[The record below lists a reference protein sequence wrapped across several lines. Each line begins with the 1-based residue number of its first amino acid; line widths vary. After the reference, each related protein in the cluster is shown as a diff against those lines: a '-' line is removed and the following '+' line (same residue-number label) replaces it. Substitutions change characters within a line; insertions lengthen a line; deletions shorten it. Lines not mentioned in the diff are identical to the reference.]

1 MIQENILLLSFVSGI
16 FATFNP
22 CGFAMLPAY
31 LSLAILG
38 SDTQRRRK
46 DIVINALGFSAAMG
60 TGVLAVFSL
69 FALVV
74 FPFSTAIQ
82 RYLPYVT
89 MVMGG
94 VLIAMGVS
102 IACGKPIKAFTLWSP
117 RISPNRK
124 PITYFGYGLT
134 FALGSISCTIG
145 PFLAA
150 TVAALSTSD
159 FTSILLTYVV
169 FGLGISITIAILALI
184 TATSNQLLI
193 KRIRNSTRKIE
204 LLSGFLLLIV
214 GAYLLYFSWYEIS
227 LQGSPL
233 SPNPIMDA
241 VFRFQGTIVSGV
253 SHILELLHILSP

>member
-38 SDTQRRRK
+38 SGNQGRKK
-46 DIVINALGFSAAMG
+46 DIVVNALRFSAAMG
-60 TGVLAVFSL
+60 AGILAVFSL
-69 FALVV
+69 FALVI

-82 RYLPYVT
+82 RYLPIVT

-94 VLIAMGVS
+94 VLLAMGVS
-102 IACGKPIKAFTLWSP
+102 IAFGKPIKVFTLWSP

-124 PITYFGYGLT
+124 RITYFGYGLT

-150 TVAALSTSD
+150 TAAALSTSD
-159 FTSILLTYVV
+159 FISILLTYVV

-204 LLSGFLLLIV
+204 LLCGFLLLIV

-227 LQGSPL
+227 LQRSPL
-233 SPNPIMDA
+233 IPNPIMDV
-241 VFRFQGTIVSGV
+241 VFRFQGSIVSGV
-253 SHILELLHILSP
+253 SRLLKLLHILSP

>member
-31 LSLAILG
+31 LSLAIVG
-38 SDTQRRRK
+38 SDSQRSRK
-46 DIVINALGFSAAMG
+46 AIFANALGFSAGMG

-69 FALVV
+69 FAIVV

-82 RYLPYVT
+82 RYLPIVT
-89 MVMGG
+89 LLIGG
-94 VLIAMGVS
+94 VLLVMGFAIVLGKS
-102 IACGKPIKAFTLWSP
+102 IKGFTLWSP
-117 RISPNRK
+117 RISSKRK
-124 PITYFGYGLT
+124 LTNYFGYGVT

-150 TVAALSTSD
+150 TTAAVSTAG
-159 FTSILLTYVV
+159 FASILFTYLV
-169 FGLGISITIAILALI
+169 FGLGISVTIAILALL

-204 LLSGFLLLIV
+204 LLSGYLLLIV
-214 GAYLLYFSWYEIS
+214 GAYLLYFGWYEIS
-227 LQGSPL
+227 LQRNPL
-233 SPNPIMDA
+233 SPNPIMEA
-241 VFRFQGTIVSGV
+241 VFGFQGAVVSGIV
-253 SHILELLHILSP
+253 RLLELLNILNP